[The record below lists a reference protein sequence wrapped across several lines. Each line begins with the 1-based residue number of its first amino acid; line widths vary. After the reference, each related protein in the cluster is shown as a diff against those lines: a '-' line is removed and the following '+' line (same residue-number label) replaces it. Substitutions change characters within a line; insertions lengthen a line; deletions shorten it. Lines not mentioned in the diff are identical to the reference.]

1 MLECS
6 FTNQVVVGSNLVA
19 VTQTSDI
26 APVSNEEFLDIQ
38 ATIECRFTLKCVRDL
53 IITYSHYQMALA
65 KWSSWG
71 KKYVRLD
78 IILEIFWF
86 SRQAYLKRV
95 DGIVLQSHTIFGCRD
110 PIEER
115 KVGDH
120 LIYLF
125 IFWFKNVT

>member
-53 IITYSHYQMALA
+53 IITYSHYQMTLA
-65 KWSSWG
+65 KWSSWARSTSDWILSL
-71 KKYVRLD
+71 KYSDFLD
-78 IILEIFWF
+78 RHI
-86 SRQAYLKRV
+86 
-95 DGIVLQSHTIFGCRD
+95 
-110 PIEER
+110 
-115 KVGDH
+115 
-120 LIYLF
+120 
-125 IFWFKNVT
+125 